1 MTRHVRQRLPPQRDY
16 MDVKVVLPE
25 RVKPLLVTLPQGA
38 EIVWYSD
45 LDACLAALPGAEVVW
60 VHMSLGDANR
70 VIQAGTDLKWMTT
83 PGTGLDGLDLD
94 LLKERQVVLTN
105 GSGIG
110 AIPISE
116 YVVMGLLAG
125 LKGLPQ
131 LIHAQDRREW
141 LERPPTLAEIYGK
154 RALIYGYGG
163 IGRAI
168 ADRLRPFGV
177 TVTGVRGSPGGEAGV
192 IAAQDWE
199 ARLPDTDLLILSVP
213 LTSATSALVGKKQ
226 IAALPKGAWIANIA
240 RGGLIDQAALIA
252 ALKSGHLGGAYLDV
266 TDVEPLPP
274 ESELWSVPS
283 VILTPH
289 ASWATEHQ
297 MERAAKIFVDNF
309 NRYRRGEQMRNV
321 IDYDAGY

>member
-1 MTRHVRQRLPPQRDY
+1 M
-16 MDVKVVLPE
+16 KVVLPQ
-25 RVKPLLVTLPQGA
+25 RLQGLVSSLPGA
-38 EIVWYSD
+38 EIAWYTDHDS
-45 LDACLAALPGAEVVW
+45 CLAALPGAEVFW
-60 VHMSLGDANR
+60 VDSGVDDIAR
-70 VIQAGTDLKWMTT
+70 AIEAGADLKWVTT
-83 PGTGLDGLDLD
+83 QGTGVDFWPLDVIQKRNL
-94 LLKERQVVLTN
+94 VLTN
-105 GSGIG
+105 GAGVG

-125 LKGLPQ
+125 VKGLPEMVR
-131 LIHAQDRREW
+131 AQDRREW
-141 LERPPTLAEIYGK
+141 LKSPPSTAELHGK

-177 TVTGVRGSPGGEAGV
+177 TVTGVRRSPEGEAGV

-213 LTSATSALVGKKQ
+213 LTRATSALVGKKQ

-252 ALKSGHLGGAYLDV
+252 ALKSGHLGGAFLDV

-274 ESELWSVPS
+274 ESELWSVPN

-297 MERAAKIFVDNF
+297 MERAAEIFVDNF
-309 NRYRRGEQMRNV
+309 NRYMRGEQMRNV
-321 IDYDAGY
+321 VDMEAGY